1 MAIALLAGI
10 TYYYTGSAGEATV
23 ITILFNATGTV
34 AYYGLERLWD
44 AVPWGRGRIVPGISQ
59 GDRES
64 LNLSPGSTHAATPKR
79 PVDTD

>member
-10 TYYYTGSAGEATV
+10 TYYYTGDAGEASV
-23 ITILFNATGTV
+23 ITILFNVTGGI

-44 AVPWGRGRIVPGISQ
+44 AVPWGRGRTEPGVSQ

-64 LNLSPGSTHAATPKR
+64 LNLSPGSAQAATQKR
-79 PVDTD
+79 PMETD